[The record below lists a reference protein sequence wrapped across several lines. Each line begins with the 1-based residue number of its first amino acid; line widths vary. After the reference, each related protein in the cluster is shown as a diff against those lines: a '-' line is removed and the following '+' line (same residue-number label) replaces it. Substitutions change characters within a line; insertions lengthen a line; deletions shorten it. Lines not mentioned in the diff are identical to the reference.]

1 MPNNPTPPLRP
12 IPPIPQ
18 RAKVNRDENL
28 SLITAHLLGGTSG
41 LNLSAS
47 LTDEEISTLVSVAVR
62 VAREIERQVAQL

>member
-1 MPNNPTPPLRP
+1 MPNKPTPPLPP

-28 SLITAHLLGGTSG
+28 SLIVAHLLGGTSG

-47 LTDEEISTLVSVAVR
+47 LTNDEISAMVSVAVR